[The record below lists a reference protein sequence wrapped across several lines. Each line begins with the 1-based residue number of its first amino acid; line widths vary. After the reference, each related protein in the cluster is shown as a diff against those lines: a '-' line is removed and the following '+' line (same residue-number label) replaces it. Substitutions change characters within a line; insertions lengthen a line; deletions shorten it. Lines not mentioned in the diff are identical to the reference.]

1 MLKEAMKLE
10 GLVAVI
16 SLLLLLLLDAL
27 GWR

>member
-16 SLLLLLLLDAL
+16 SLLLLLLLAAL